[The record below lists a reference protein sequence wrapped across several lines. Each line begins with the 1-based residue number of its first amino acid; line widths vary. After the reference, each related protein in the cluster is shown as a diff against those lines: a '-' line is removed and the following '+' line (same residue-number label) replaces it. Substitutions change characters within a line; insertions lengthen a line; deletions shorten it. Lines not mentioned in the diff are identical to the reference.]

1 MNPDNKFKDPNKT
14 RLAAGSLA
22 AATALT
28 LAIISSQVAAVGTE
42 DTVNQKPL
50 SAEFKKLDINSD
62 KQLTPE
68 EVAKDKD
75 VSSYF
80 AEADINQDGFL
91 SADEYISFKSNVQQ
105 MRVSAYIDDA
115 TVTAKVKAELI
126 KDAGLDGINISVET
140 HKGQVILSGFVNNGE
155 QLLRAVHIASGVNGV
170 QSVKNALVIRS

>member
-1 MNPDNKFKDPNKT
+1 MNPDNKFKDSSKGKLT
-14 RLAAGSLA
+14 AGAIATSVALALA
-22 AATALT
+22 V
-28 LAIISSQVAAVGTE
+28 ISSQVSAIGTE
-42 DTVNQKPL
+42 DTINQKPL
-50 SAEFKKLDINSD
+50 SAEFKKLDTNSD
-62 KQLTPE
+62 KQLSQE

-91 SADEYISFKSNVQQ
+91 SVDEYIDFKSNVQQ
-105 MRVSAYIDDA
+105 MRVSTYIDDT

-126 KDAGLDGINISVET
+126 KDAGLDGIDISVET

>member
-1 MNPDNKFKDPNKT
+1 MNPDNKFKDSSKAKLT
-14 RLAAGSLA
+14 AGAIATSVALALA
-22 AATALT
+22 V
-28 LAIISSQVAAVGTE
+28 ISSQVSAIGTE
-42 DTVNQKPL
+42 DTINQKPL
-50 SAEFKKLDINSD
+50 SAEFKKLDTNSD
-62 KQLTPE
+62 KQLSQE

-91 SADEYISFKSNVQQ
+91 SVDEYIDFKSNVQQ
-105 MRVSAYIDDA
+105 MRVSTYIDDT

-126 KDAGLDGINISVET
+126 KDAGLDGIDISVET